1 MKSRLWRSIFDC
13 VKITF
18 GAAAFSFGF
27 RVFLYPCGIMTGGIT
42 GLSMILSRF
51 TGISVGVLTALLN
64 IPIFLAGWQVLGRGF
79 LFGSL
84 LGTALLSL
92 LTDAFGFIAPITREP
107 FLACIYGGLLA
118 GAGMGLVLLSGA
130 STGGSDIIAILLRRY
145 RPNMNIGQ
153 LILLF
158 DALIISLYAV
168 VFRNYDSALYS
179 AIAIF
184 ISSKII
190 DGILYGFSRSK
201 FAFIISERSDEIRA
215 ALLDKLQRGVTVLYG
230 RGGYTGKDRN
240 VLLCAIHRGQIVALK
255 RIIRSID
262 SHSFIITVDS
272 SEIIGSGFLNI
283 EKN

>member
-1 MKSRLWRSIFDC
+1 
-13 VKITF
+13 
-18 GAAAFSFGF
+18 
-27 RVFLYPCGIMTGGIT
+27 MTGGIT

-168 VFRNYDSALYS
+168 VFRY
-179 AIAIF
+179 
-184 ISSKII
+184 
-190 DGILYGFSRSK
+190 
-201 FAFIISERSDEIRA
+201 
-215 ALLDKLQRGVTVLYG
+215 
-230 RGGYTGKDRN
+230 
-240 VLLCAIHRGQIVALK
+240 
-255 RIIRSID
+255 
-262 SHSFIITVDS
+262 
-272 SEIIGSGFLNI
+272 
-283 EKN
+283 